1 VLELGYG
8 LDSSLS
14 LPDAAADSCG
24 HGIELAGSVKGKELL
39 DHLNYCRLLRK
50 YFVRLT

>member
-14 LPDAAADSCG
+14 LPDAAAGSCG
-24 HGIELAGSVKGKELL
+24 HGTELAGSIKGKQLL
-39 DHLNYCRLLRK
+39 DHLNYCRLFRK
-50 YFVRLT
+50 CFVPLT